1 MTLPWQPLPAESAL
15 AASTLQR
22 IHATVAI
29 ATGLAECGRAI
40 DLAGL
45 DSATGAL
52 CAQVLDLPPEDGS
65 SMREALVQLQARLVA
80 LSATVAASSQAIQRT

>member
-1 MTLPWQPLPAESAL
+1 MTFPWQPLPAESAL
-15 AASTLQR
+15 AATTLQS

-40 DLAGL
+40 DLSGL

-52 CAQVLDLPPEDGS
+52 CAQVLDLRPEDGS
-65 SMREALVQLQARLVA
+65 SLRTALVLLQERLAA
-80 LSATVAASSQAIQRT
+80 LSATVAASSLAAQRT